1 MKYMFPTD
9 SVSPG
14 SKPKAAAL
22 PSVGVKVSLVPSGRV
37 KVTEMLHMLGVF
49 WMMQLL
55 LQSLDRWR
63 RIYPEVNQQ
72 GLSEPYEVW
81 VNAEICSSVA
91 VHRIY

>member
-37 KVTEMLHMLGVF
+37 KVTG
-49 WMMQLL
+49 
-55 LQSLDRWR
+55 WR